1 MTLKL
6 EAKVGINL
14 RNFSSFSIPRG
25 GGSLLVIVSAHFER
39 TNLVETVVNFV
50 FSKTTTQDPTK
61 VVKVEKSL
69 AK

>member
-1 MTLKL
+1 M
-6 EAKVGINL
+6 
-14 RNFSSFSIPRG
+14 
-25 GGSLLVIVSAHFER
+25 VIVSAHFER

>member
-14 RNFSSFSIPRG
+14 RNFSSFSIPR